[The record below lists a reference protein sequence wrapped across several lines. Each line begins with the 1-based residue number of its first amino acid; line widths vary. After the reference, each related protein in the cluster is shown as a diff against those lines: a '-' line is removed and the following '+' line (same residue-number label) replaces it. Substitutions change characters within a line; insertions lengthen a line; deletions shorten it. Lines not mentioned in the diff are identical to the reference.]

1 MKPNLAA
8 GMAIL
13 ATVIAAPSAKALTV
27 TTSYNQFTWTQGTTP
42 TRNPSPLT
50 FQTFNSLLL
59 PPGATLNSVKYKL
72 SSVPNPSPVN
82 SLDPIG
88 ASVGGK
94 IRANNSDS
102 ETDSFVSGATYDLK
116 LQFSTGQLLK
126 PAATTTSISCAVA
139 SPGVCS
145 QTGNGVTVGAGLS
158 STNTEFVLNGKYA
171 GLSNP
176 LTGAALSPFLTGS
189 TVSTVNGSINNY
201 LVAFAGQST
210 NNDTTFNYNSAL
222 ISPKAF
228 MTGYIALEYDYS
240 LPPVPGATVPGPLP
254 LLGAASA
261 FAWSRR
267 MRKRITS
274 AV

>member
-1 MKPNLAA
+1 MVVLAA
-8 GMAIL
+8 A
-13 ATVIAAPSAKALTV
+13 IAAPSAKALTV
-27 TTSYNQFTWTQGTTP
+27 TTSYNQFTWTQGLTP
-42 TRNPSPLT
+42 ARDPNPLT

-72 SSVPNPSPVN
+72 SSVANPSPVN
-82 SLDPIG
+82 SLDSTG

-102 ETDSFVSGATYDLK
+102 DTDSFVSGATYDLK

-126 PAATTTSISCAVA
+126 PAATTTSISCAIA

-158 STNTEFVLNGKYA
+158 STNTEFVLNGNYA

-176 LTGAALSPFLTGS
+176 LTGAALTPFLTGS

-201 LVAFAGQST
+201 VVAFTGQT
-210 NNDTTFNYNSAL
+210 NNSDTAFNYNSGS

-240 LPPVPGATVPGPLP
+240 LPPGPAGQVPGPLP

>member
-1 MKPNLAA
+1 MKLQFVA
-8 GMAIL
+8 GIAVL
-13 ATVIAAPSAKALTV
+13 TAVIAAPSAKALTV
-27 TTSYNQFTWTQGTTP
+27 TTPYNQFTWTQGSTP

-50 FQTFNSLLL
+50 FATFNSLIL

-72 SSVPNPSPVN
+72 SSVPNPLPVN
-82 SLDPIG
+82 SLDPVG

-102 ETDSFVSGATYDLK
+102 DTDAFVSGATYDLR

-126 PAATTTSISCAVA
+126 STGTTTSISCAV
-139 SPGVCS
+139 PTLGICTD
-145 QTGNGVTVGAGLS
+145 TGTGVTIGAGVS
-158 STNTEFVLNGKYA
+158 STNTEFVLNGNYA

-189 TVSTVNGSINNY
+189 TVSTVNGAINNY
-201 LVAFAGQST
+201 FVTFAGQST
-210 NNDTTFNYNSAL
+210 NIDTTFNLNNAL
-222 ISPKAF
+222 IVPKAF

-240 LPPVPGATVPGPLP
+240 LPPVPGAAVPGPLP

-261 FAWSRR
+261 FTWSRR

>member
-27 TTSYNQFTWTQGTTP
+27 TTSYNQFTWTQGAIP

-72 SSVPNPSPVN
+72 SSVQNPSPVN

-126 PAATTTSISCAVA
+126 PSATTTSISCAIS

-145 QTGNGVTVGAGLS
+145 QTGSGVTIGAGLS

-176 LTGAALSPFLTGS
+176 LTGTALSPFLTGS

-210 NNDTTFNYNSAL
+210 NNDTTFNYNSGL